1 MNANHPRDHH
11 HTPQFFLRNFAV
23 DREQKKIT
31 AVTKHGSHAVWAKR
45 SIEST
50 GLVRDLYVHMQWGVP
65 VSVET
70 AINEGIETPISQSD
84 TWAKIVCGR
93 ADALDS
99 SDKPILYALIRH
111 LEARTP
117 HYLATAKELAQIAA
131 SPNSSVPFT
140 DEERE
145 MYASFR
151 ADPNNLSAMF
161 NIMSAHTEWTAEN
174 FASAALAI
182 YRSPIPLRTTTTPVM
197 AISAPADPALHLP
210 LPGTVPYLRVL
221 NSKPEY
227 HCLFGNGRL

>member
-1 MNANHPRDHH
+1 MRLCRVGRNSHERKPSADHH

-182 YRSPIPLRTTTTPVM
+182 YDLVSRFGDLDPRYGNLAPPNPNCSCGSGPV
-197 AISAPADPALHLP
+197 P
-210 LPGTVPYLRVL
+210 LRVL
-221 NSKPEY
+221 T
-227 HCLFGNGRL
+227 